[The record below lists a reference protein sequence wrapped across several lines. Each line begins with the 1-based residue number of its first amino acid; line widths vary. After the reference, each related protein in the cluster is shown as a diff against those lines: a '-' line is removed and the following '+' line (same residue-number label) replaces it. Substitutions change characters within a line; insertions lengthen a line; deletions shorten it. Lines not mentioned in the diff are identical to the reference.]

1 MIVYVDGLCEP
12 KNPGGT
18 ATYGFAVYSNNR
30 KLVAEAGVTGAGP
43 SMSNNVAE
51 YSALCEALKWLGK
64 HDLQHENVIV
74 KSDSRL
80 LVNQMSGR
88 WKTRRGFY
96 LNKFLE
102 ARKLASAFL
111 KISFFWVP
119 REENTEADEL
129 SRRAYQEYLK
139 AKRTR

>member
-1 MIVYVDGLCEP
+1 MYVDGLCEP

-18 ATYGFAVYSNNR
+18 ATYGFAVFSNSR

-51 YSALCEALKWLGK
+51 YSALCEALKWLEK
-64 HDLQHENVIV
+64 HGLQHENVII

-88 WKTRRGFY
+88 WRINRGLY
-96 LNKFLE
+96 LNRFFE
-102 ARKLASAFL
+102 ARKLASAFQ
-111 KISFFWVP
+111 KISFSWVP

-129 SRRAYQEYLK
+129 SRKAYREHLN
-139 AKRTR
+139 AKRAR